1 MTEQA
6 DGGPAWLRDFPWLG
20 GIAPKW
26 VQEQREQ
33 WQLRQEEEQLLAEK
47 QRQLM
52 QQWADYDARQHA
64 VIQGHV
70 DVTSTGR
77 HVAVTEQGV
86 PIRRPAPPAAPRKA
100 VDPRAVPDPR
110 TPPDPRGVPDPRTA
124 ADPRAVRDP
133 RTASGPRSTASPR
146 RAADPRAAADPLT
159 STGSH
164 RAVDPRTD
172 PRSSS
177 SDRLTST
184 GTHRAV
190 KPGPPPADPDTAIL
204 RGIPRQNR
212 ARPETRQEAGS
223 SRAEYAAAPPDRYA
237 IPERPGLSQVWVD
250 PARAWTYARPALSRH
265 ALAGVLVL
273 LAFGGG
279 AEVIFLWWLQT
290 PAARLQHLA
299 DEYIMGA
306 QLTGLLGAYLLL
318 IEVALMARIPWLER
332 RIGSWLA
339 TLHRGLGAYLILL
352 LTAHTGLVIAGY
364 SMSLQAPPSTVVKSI
379 FATYPYVLMATFG
392 FGMLLAIGVSSIK
405 HFRLK
410 LGYDRWHT
418 VHLVAYPA
426 VVMAFFHQ
434 IFLGAQFTRNEVAKD
449 TWIAMHVIV
458 AAAILMYRVVIPV
471 NRTLKYRLRVV
482 GVVVESPDTVS
493 IYVGGMHLERLGAQ
507 AGQYFRWRFIGRGL
521 WYQSHPFSLS
531 AAPTNGVLR
540 LTVKGVGNYTRRLK
554 RRIRPGMRVIADG
567 PYGAFTAE
575 LRRRQRVLL
584 VGGGVG
590 VTPLRAIAESLD
602 GAPGDVIFLQRA
614 STESD
619 LLMVDELDKMHTD
632 GKLTYIP
639 VLGKRG
645 KTARQDPMAPHRIRE
660 LIGDLDD
667 REVFICGS
675 PSMARATIKNLRKAG
690 VSWRRLHTE
699 LFDF

>member
-1 MTEQA
+1 MTDQA
-6 DGGPAWLRDFPWLG
+6 DGDPAWLRDFPWLG
-20 GIAPKW
+20 GIAPQW
-26 VQEQREQ
+26 VQHQREQ
-33 WQLRQEEEQLLAEK
+33 WRQRQEEERILREK
-47 QRQLM
+47 QRQVM
-52 QQWADYDARQHA
+52 QQWAEYDARQHA
-64 VIQGHV
+64 TIQGHV
-70 DVTSTGR
+70 DVTSSGR
-77 HVAVTEQGV
+77 HVAITDQGV
-86 PIRRPAPPAAPRKA
+86 PVIRPAPPAPPRRA
-100 VDPRAVPDPR
+100 VDPRA
-110 TPPDPRGVPDPRTA
+110 
-124 ADPRAVRDP
+124 
-133 RTASGPRSTASPR
+133 
-146 RAADPRAAADPLT
+146 RAANTANTAGAAEP
-159 STGSH
+159 
-164 RAVDPRTD
+164 
-172 PRSSS
+172 
-177 SDRLTST
+177 LTST

-190 KPGPPPADPDTAIL
+190 PPGPQHRDQRNPAAYDDHKDPDTAIL

-212 ARPETRQEAGS
+212 AAPRPARPEPRPEQPGQGRAG
-223 SRAEYAAAPPDRYA
+223 YVAAPPDRYA
-237 IPERPGLSQVWVD
+237 IPQRPGLSQMWVD
-250 PARAWTYARPALSRH
+250 PAKTWTYARPALSRH
-265 ALAGVLVL
+265 ALASVLVL
-273 LAFGGG
+273 LAFAGG

-306 QLTGLLGAYLLL
+306 QLTGLLAAYLLL

-352 LTAHTGLVIAGY
+352 LTAHTTLVIVGY
-364 SMSLQAPPSTVVKSI
+364 SMSLQAPPSAVVKTI

-392 FGMLLAIGVSSIK
+392 FGLLIAIGVSSIK

-418 VHLVAYPA
+418 LHLVAYPA

-434 IFLGAQFTRNEVAKD
+434 ITLGAQFTRNEVAKD
-449 TWIAMHVIV
+449 TWIAMHLTV
-458 AAAILMYRVVIPV
+458 AAAILLYRVVIPV

-493 IYVGGMHLERLGAQ
+493 IYVGGVNLERLGAQ
-507 AGQYFRWRFIGRGL
+507 AGQYFRWRFLGRGL
-521 WYQSHPFSLS
+521 WHQTHPFSLS

-554 RRIRPGMRVIADG
+554 RRIRPGVRVIADG

-584 VGGGVG
+584 IGGGVG
-590 VTPLRAIAESLD
+590 VTPLRAIAETLD
-602 GAPGDVIFLQRA
+602 GGAGDVIFLQRA

-619 LLMVDELDKMHTD
+619 LLMVDELDRMHTD

-645 KTARQDPMAPHRIRE
+645 KTPRQDPMAPHRLRE
-660 LIGDLDD
+660 LITDLDD

-675 PSMARATIKNLRKAG
+675 PTMARTTIKNLRRAG

>member
-1 MTEQA
+1 MTDQA
-6 DGGPAWLRDFPWLG
+6 DGDPAWLRDFPWLG
-20 GIAPKW
+20 GIAPQW
-26 VQEQREQ
+26 VQQQREQ
-33 WQLRQEEEQLLAEK
+33 WRLRQEEERILREK
-47 QRQLM
+47 QRQLV
-52 QQWADYDARQHA
+52 QQWAEYDARQHA
-64 VIQGHV
+64 TIPGHI
-70 DVTSTGR
+70 DVSSTGR
-77 HVAVTEQGV
+77 HVAITDQGV
-86 PIRRPAPPAAPRKA
+86 PIRRPAPPAK
-100 VDPRAVPDPR
+100 
-110 TPPDPRGVPDPRTA
+110 
-124 ADPRAVRDP
+124 
-133 RTASGPRSTASPR
+133 PR
-146 RAADPRAAADPLT
+146 RAIDPRAAADPRT
-159 STGSH
+159 DTGTH
-164 RAVDPRTD
+164 RAVDPRAAD
-172 PRSSS
+172 PRRAI
-177 SDRLTST
+177 DPRAAAPDPRRAVDARAADPRTST

-190 KPGPPPADPDTAIL
+190 PPIPPHMDPDTAIL

-212 ARPETRQEAGS
+212 APRPTRPDTRPEPQPTSTPAAAH
-223 SRAEYAAAPPDRYA
+223 RAANYVAAPPDRYA
-237 IPERPGLSQVWVD
+237 IPQRPGLPQMWAD
-250 PARAWTYARPALSRH
+250 PAKAWTYARPALSRH

-273 LAFGGG
+273 LAFAGG

-290 PAARLQHLA
+290 PAARLQHLS

-352 LTAHTGLVIAGY
+352 LAAHTTLVIEGY
-364 SMSLQAPPSTVVKSI
+364 SMSLQAPPSAVVKSI

-392 FGMLLAIGVSSIK
+392 FGLLLAIGVSSIK
-405 HFRLK
+405 HFRVK

-418 VHLVAYPA
+418 LHLVAYPA
-426 VVMAFFHQ
+426 VVLAFFHQ
-434 IFLGAQFTRNEVAKD
+434 ITLGAQFTRNETAKD
-449 TWIAMHVIV
+449 TWIAMHVTV
-458 AAAILMYRVVIPV
+458 AAAILLYRIVIPV

-482 GVVVESPDTVS
+482 GVVIEAPDTVS
-493 IYVGGMHLERLGAQ
+493 IYVGGVNLERLGAQ
-507 AGQYFRWRFIGRGL
+507 AGQYFRWRFMGRGL
-521 WYQSHPFSLS
+521 WYQNHPFSLS

-554 RRIRPGMRVIADG
+554 RRIRPGMRVVADG

-590 VTPLRAIAESLD
+590 VTPLRAIAETLD
-602 GAPGDVIFLQRA
+602 GDAGDVIFLQRA
-614 STESD
+614 STQAD
-619 LLMVDELDKMHTD
+619 LLMVDELDQMHAE
-632 GKLTYIP
+632 GRLTYIP

-645 KTARQDPMAPHRIRE
+645 KTPRQDPMAPHRLRE
-660 LIGDLDD
+660 LITDLDE

-675 PSMARATIKNLRKAG
+675 PAMARTTIKNLRRAG

>member
-1 MTEQA
+1 MA
-6 DGGPAWLRDFPWLG
+6 DRADEADEADESGGDPAWLRDFPWLG
-20 GIAPKW
+20 GVAP
-26 VQEQREQ
+26 Q
-33 WQLRQEEEQLLAEK
+33 WLRQQHEQERLRRREEQILREK
-47 QRQLM
+47 QRRLM
-52 QQWADYDARQHA
+52 QQWAEYDARERA

-77 HVAVTEQGV
+77 QVAVTDQGAPV
-86 PIRRPAPPAAPRKA
+86 RRPGPPRHSAPPASQYQDPQYQDPQHLDPDTTVLRRIPHQTRSPRPAPN
-100 VDPRAVPDPR
+100 
-110 TPPDPRGVPDPRTA
+110 
-124 ADPRAVRDP
+124 
-133 RTASGPRSTASPR
+133 
-146 RAADPRAAADPLT
+146 
-159 STGSH
+159 
-164 RAVDPRTD
+164 
-172 PRSSS
+172 
-177 SDRLTST
+177 
-184 GTHRAV
+184 
-190 KPGPPPADPDTAIL
+190 
-204 RGIPRQNR
+204 QE
-212 ARPETRQEAGS
+212 RPEQYPGRP
-223 SRAEYAAAPPDRYA
+223 SRAGHAAPPDRYA
-237 IPERPGLSQVWVD
+237 IPRRPGLPQVWAD
-250 PARAWTYARPALSRH
+250 PAKAWTYARPALSRH

-273 LAFGGG
+273 LAFAGG

-290 PAARLQHLA
+290 PAARLEHLA

-352 LTAHTGLVIAGY
+352 LAAHMALVIVGY
-364 SMSLQAPPSTVVKSI
+364 SMSLQAPPSEVVKSI
-379 FATYPYVLMATFG
+379 FRTYPYVLMATAG
-392 FGMLLAIGVSSIK
+392 FGLLVAIGVSSMK
-405 HFRLK
+405 HLRQR

-426 VVMAFFHQ
+426 AVMAFFHQ
-434 IFLGAQFTRNEVAKD
+434 ISLGAQFTRNQYAKD
-449 TWIAMHVIV
+449 TWIAVHVVV
-458 AAAILMYRVVIPV
+458 AAAILLYRVVIPV

-493 IYVGGMHLERLGAQ
+493 IYVGGTNLERLGAQ
-507 AGQYFRWRFIGRGL
+507 AGQYFRWRFLGRGL
-521 WYQSHPFSLS
+521 WHQSHPFSLS

-567 PYGAFTAE
+567 PYGAFTAD

-590 VTPLRAIAESLD
+590 VTPLRAIAETLD
-602 GAPGDVIFLQRA
+602 GGAGDVIFLQRA
-614 STESD
+614 STEAD
-619 LLMVDELDKMHTD
+619 LLMVDELGRMHAE
-632 GKLTYIP
+632 GRLTYIP

-645 KTARQDPMAPHRIRE
+645 KTPRLDPMAPHRLRE
-660 LIGDLDD
+660 LIGDLDE

-675 PSMARATIKNLRKAG
+675 PSMARSTIRNLRKAG

>member
-1 MTEQA
+1 MTDQA

-20 GIAPKW
+20 GIAPQW
-26 VQEQREQ
+26 VQEQRDQ
-33 WQLRQEEEQLLAEK
+33 WRARQEEERVLREK
-47 QRQLM
+47 QRLLM
-52 QQWADYDARQHA
+52 EQWAEYDERQHA

-77 HVAVTEQGV
+77 HVAITDQGV
-86 PIRRPAPPAAPRKA
+86 PIRRPAPPAAPRRA
-100 VDPRAVPDPR
+100 VNPPPTADPRSADPRTAPRTPRAADPRTADPRATDPR
-110 TPPDPRGVPDPRTA
+110 TAPLGQRRAPDPRTA
-124 ADPRAVRDP
+124 PPDSR
-133 RTASGPRSTASPR
+133 G
-146 RAADPRAAADPLT
+146 AADPR
-159 STGSH
+159 ST
-164 RAVDPRTD
+164 
-172 PRSSS
+172 

-190 KPGPPPADPDTAIL
+190 NTGPLHADPDTAII
-204 RGIPRQNR
+204 RGIPRQGR
-212 ARPETRQEAGS
+212 TARPETRQEFAGQ
-223 SRAEYAAAPPDRYA
+223 SREAYVDAPPDRYA
-237 IPERPGLSQVWVD
+237 IPERPGLSQMWVD
-250 PARAWTYARPALSRH
+250 PAKAWTYARPALSRH

-290 PAARLQHLA
+290 PAARLQHLS

-352 LTAHTGLVIAGY
+352 LSAHTGLVIAGY
-364 SMSLQAPPSTVVKSI
+364 SMSLQVPPSEVVKSI
-379 FATYPYVLMATFG
+379 FATYPYVLAATIG
-392 FGMLLAIGVSSIK
+392 FGLLLAIGVSSIK

-410 LGYDRWHT
+410 LGYDRWHSL
-418 VHLVAYPA
+418 HLVAYPA
-426 VVMAFFHQ
+426 AVAAFFHQ
-434 IFLGAQFTRNEVAKD
+434 IFLGAQFTRNEYAKD
-449 TWIAMHVIV
+449 TWIAMHVTV
-458 AAAILMYRVVIPV
+458 AAAILLYRVVIPV

-507 AGQYFRWRFIGRGL
+507 AGQYFRWRFLGRGL

-602 GAPGDVIFLQRA
+602 GGPGDVIFLQRA
-614 STESD
+614 SNESD
-619 LLMVDELDKMHTD
+619 LLMVDELDRMHTD

-645 KTARQDPMAPHRIRE
+645 KTARQDPMAPHRLRE
-660 LIGDLDD
+660 LISDLDD